1 MNLKK
6 NNAMETIDITEK
18 LMNNSEESILIVD
31 DSKFSRKIL
40 NDILLEEGFRVI
52 AEARNGKEAVE
63 LAKEKKPKYVFLDVE
78 MPVLDGLGALPL
90 ILEAHPGTNVIM
102 CTAMGQQNI
111 IEEAVREGAKDYILK
126 PYKKESI
133 VSIMN
138 AMTVFNNRQVI
149 PFDRG
154 KRNQDKAVEATKTDF
169 NIEEISAV
177 DNLDIC
183 KEELEELSKVSD
195 EEVKQLINSMESE
208 GLEQPSDENR
218 ENDVTTEL
226 SENGNVTDFV
236 VPTQAMDPVA
246 KDNEESKE
254 PIVNSTENTDEEVIE
269 GLEAPVEQL
278 IDFIISENEEVL
290 REEALEQEA
299 EKQESVEQES
309 VEHEVEEQEAE
320 KQEVEK
326 QEVVEQEVVEQE
338 VEKQDAEKQ
347 AYVIGE
353 AVEGISSTIGPAN
366 NEQAKTEQFQD
377 KLIKVEPL
385 EDEPLKEE
393 QRIEDVSER
402 EQSNKEVVIK
412 EFVSEKTI
420 KEGSVEEGTLNEG
433 HISREGIKKENYQ
446 VENDLKEKDQE
457 KNNQVEKDQE
467 KNDQVEKNQNENDQD
482 EKVPE
487 ENSMLFSEEIEEV
500 LPEDIAPT
508 EDVVAK
514 EILTKQEISEE
525 KISEEKKVPS
535 EIIFQNEEGSN
546 SSANRFDYLWTD
558 RLENKKRE
566 LIDPVF
572 NQNRISAYSLIHSI
586 ENNNSQIDLKQ
597 SELMLG
603 MTSAYLCFN
612 GRLQPEHYFSARPGL
627 FEQEG
632 IIVFTDSILPRRC
645 KAKAPLTMTE
655 ILKLAAKKKQHN
667 ANYLSNAIVHLVE
680 GKIDR
685 LLS

>member
-40 NDILLEEGFRVI
+40 NDILLEEGFHI
-52 AEARNGKEAVE
+52 ITEARNGKEAVE

-133 VSIMN
+133 ISIMN
-138 AMTVFNNRQVI
+138 AMTVINNRQVI

-154 KRNQDKAVEATKTDF
+154 KRNQDKAIEAAKTDF

-195 EEVKQLINSMESE
+195 EEVKQLIDSMESE
-208 GLEQPSDENR
+208 GLEELSDENR
-218 ENDVTTEL
+218 ENDASAEL
-226 SENGNVTDFV
+226 NENSNVTDFV
-236 VPTQAMDPVA
+236 VPTQEMDPVA
-246 KDNEESKE
+246 KDNKESKE
-254 PIVNSTENTDEEVIE
+254 VIVNFTENTDEEVIE

-290 REEALEQEA
+290 SEEA
-299 EKQESVEQES
+299 VEQ
-309 VEHEVEEQEAE
+309 VAVEQEAE

-326 QEVVEQEVVEQE
+326 QEVEKQEAEKQEAEKQEAEKQEAIEQD
-338 VEKQDAEKQ
+338 VEKQDIEKQ
-347 AYVIGE
+347 AYVIDE
-353 AVEGISSTIGPAN
+353 AAEGISSAIGPAN
-366 NEQAKTEQFQD
+366 NEQSKAEQFQD

-393 QRIEDVSER
+393 QRIEDVLER

-412 EFVSEKTI
+412 EFVSEETI
-420 KEGSVEEGTLNEG
+420 KEGSVEEGTHHEG
-433 HISREGIKKENYQ
+433 HISSEAIKKEDYQ
-446 VENDLKEKDQE
+446 VEN
-457 KNNQVEKDQE
+457 DQE
-467 KNDQVEKNQNENDQD
+467 KNDQVEKDQDENDLVENDQLENDQD
-482 EKVPE
+482 EKDQE
-487 ENSMLFSEEIEEV
+487 EKPMGFSEEIEEV

-514 EILTKQEISEE
+514 GILAEQE
-525 KISEEKKVPS
+525 ISEEKKVPS

-558 RLENKKRE
+558 RLENRKRE
-566 LIDPVF
+566 SIDPVF
-572 NQNRISAYSLIHSI
+572 NQNRISSYSIIHSI